1 MFADSPRSTI
11 RSIEETTSSVSEDE
25 VCKEEHNVVHGEW
38 SVLTLECVNNMALIE
53 VFLYNTSFPA
63 GVVPTVPGLCV
74 EMPES
79 PQTKSYTY
87 SFPCGVMPPYCV
99 KEEEYCD

>member
-1 MFADSPRSTI
+1 
-11 RSIEETTSSVSEDE
+11 
-25 VCKEEHNVVHGEW
+25 
-38 SVLTLECVNNMALIE
+38 MALIE
-53 VFLYNTSFPA
+53 VFLYDTTFPA

-99 KEEEYCD
+99 KEEEYCDSYFTRTVSRNSEWSTSTGSDGYFTTTQTHVTQAKTCRFLLN